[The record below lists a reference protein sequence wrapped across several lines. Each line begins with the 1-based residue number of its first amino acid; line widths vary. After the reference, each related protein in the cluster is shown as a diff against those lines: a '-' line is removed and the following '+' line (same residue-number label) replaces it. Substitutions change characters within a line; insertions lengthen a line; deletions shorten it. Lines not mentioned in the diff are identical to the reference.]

1 MCGRNLAKPRV
12 FIVFVLFLTR
22 AMDLRLFSGHDYTF
36 ICGWS
41 EPTAGSASLVSL
53 LFLFFLIAGRI
64 SFGKGKVLPSLLL
77 LFSFLCVGCG
87 TFATRYS
94 LCQKFLAHIEFKVV
108 A

>member
-22 AMDLRLFSGHDYTF
+22 AMDLRLFSGRDYTF

-53 LFLFFLIAGRI
+53 LFIFFYCWTHIVWKRQSPAI
-64 SFGKGKVLPSLLL
+64 SF
-77 LFSFLCVGCG
+77 
-87 TFATRYS
+87 
-94 LCQKFLAHIEFKVV
+94 III
-108 A
+108 